1 MASYGAERTARRAR
15 TVCRH
20 RRRFYKRLIYT
31 EFRPGYRAFTYT
43 FCVTAQKKGAYHGS
57 LATYSSLRGYRGRTH
72 PNRIGSRS
80 TAQGACLHATAAS
93 TAVQLDRLLCRR
105 ICRRRVAR
113 QQWRRIH
120 RSWQHHTQLFF
131 GRCFCVNIVP
141 SHSWSDNLGS
151 SFIGGGTLGCNWQP
165 VGSSF
170 VLGLE
175 GEFGYLK
182 LSGEAFD
189 PNTLAG
195 TQTNLDVLGSAKVG
209 NWYGMFTGR
218 LGYAFD
224 RVLLY
229 VKGGAA
235 FVRTEASVLDQCVA
249 TGCGNWLI
257 STSGSETVTTWT
269 VGGGVEWAFAPNWS
283 VKGEYMFI
291 GLNNH
296 EFQTSGLATTGA
308 GAVVSGGPFVFNHS
322 FNGINTAKI
331 GLNYKFY

>member
-1 MASYGAERTARRAR
+1 MHPKSLVTMLAAAAIGLTAGVASAADLPRKAPVYAPPPPPPFSWTGCYLGGYAGGAWPTNNFA
-15 TVCRH
+15 
-20 RRRFYKRLIYT
+20 
-31 EFRPGYRAFTYT
+31 EFTDLGNTTRNSFSGG
-43 FCVTAQKKGAYHGS
+43 VS
-57 LATYSSLRGYRGRTH
+57 
-72 PNRIGSRS
+72 
-80 TAQGACLHATAAS
+80 AS
-93 TAVQLDRLLCRR
+93 
-105 ICRRRVAR
+105 
-113 QQWRRIH
+113 
-120 RSWQHHTQLFF
+120 
-131 GRCFCVNIVP
+131 NIVP
-141 SHSWSDNLGS
+141 SHSWSIDDSGA

-165 VGSSF
+165 VGSPF

-182 LSGEAFD
+182 FSGEIFD
-189 PNTLAG
+189 PNTLRG
-195 TQTNLDVLGSAKVG
+195 TQTIPDVLGSAKVG
-209 NWYGMFTGR
+209 NWYGMATGR

-235 FVRTEASVLDQCVA
+235 FVRTQASVLDQCTA

-257 STSGSETVTTWT
+257 STSGSETATTWT
-269 VGGGVEWAFAPNWS
+269 VGGGLEWAFAPNWS

-291 GLNNH
+291 GLNDH
-296 EFQTSGLATTGA
+296 DFQTSGIATTSS

>member
-1 MASYGAERTARRAR
+1 MMKKLLISGIALTALVASPAIAADMPVKYRPPPPPIFSWTGCYLGGYAGGAGQGSNGAEFTDLGN
-15 TVCRH
+15 TTRH
-20 RRRFYKRLIYT
+20 SFS
-31 EFRPGYRAFTYT
+31 GG
-43 FCVTAQKKGAYHGS
+43 VS
-57 LATYSSLRGYRGRTH
+57 
-72 PNRIGSRS
+72 
-80 TAQGACLHATAAS
+80 AS
-93 TAVQLDRLLCRR
+93 
-105 ICRRRVAR
+105 
-113 QQWRRIH
+113 
-120 RSWQHHTQLFF
+120 
-131 GRCFCVNIVP
+131 NIVP
-141 SHSWSDNLGS
+141 SHSWSDDLGS

-165 VGSSF
+165 VGSPF

-189 PNTLAG
+189 PNTLVG
-195 TQTNLDVLGSAKVG
+195 SQTTLDVLGSAKVG
-209 NWYGMFTGR
+209 NWYGMVTGR

-235 FVRTEASVLDQCVA
+235 FVRTQASVLDQCTA

-257 STSGSETVTTWT
+257 STSGSETATTWT
-269 VGGGVEWAFAPNWS
+269 IGGGLEWAFAQNWS

-296 EFQTSGLATTGA
+296 DFQTSGIATTGT

-322 FNGINTAKI
+322 FDGIHTAKI
-331 GLNYKFY
+331 GLNYRFGYGPVGPY

>member
-1 MASYGAERTARRAR
+1 MGRSLLILVSAATAVALTQIASAADLPRKAPAYTPPPPPPLFSWTGCYLGGYAGGAWQGSNGAEFTDLGN
-15 TVCRH
+15 TTRH
-20 RRRFYKRLIYT
+20 SFS
-31 EFRPGYRAFTYT
+31 GG
-43 FCVTAQKKGAYHGS
+43 VS
-57 LATYSSLRGYRGRTH
+57 
-72 PNRIGSRS
+72 
-80 TAQGACLHATAAS
+80 AS
-93 TAVQLDRLLCRR
+93 
-105 ICRRRVAR
+105 
-113 QQWRRIH
+113 
-120 RSWQHHTQLFF
+120 
-131 GRCFCVNIVP
+131 NIVP
-141 SHSWSDNLGS
+141 SHSWSDDLGS

-189 PNTLAG
+189 PNTLVG
-195 TQTNLDVLGSAKVG
+195 SQTTLDALGSAKVG
-209 NWYGMFTGR
+209 NWYGMVTGR

-257 STSGSETVTTWT
+257 STSHSETVTTWT

-296 EFQTSGLATTGA
+296 EFQTSGLATTGT

>member
-1 MASYGAERTARRAR
+1 MFA
-15 TVCRH
+15 
-20 RRRFYKRLIYT
+20 KL
-31 EFRPGYRAFTYT
+31 
-43 FCVTAQKKGAYHGS
+43 
-57 LATYSSLRGYRGRTH
+57 
-72 PNRIGSRS
+72 SR
-80 TAQGACLHATAAS
+80 
-93 TAVQLDRLLCRR
+93 D
-105 ICRRRVAR
+105 
-113 QQWRRIH
+113 
-120 RSWQHHTQLFF
+120 RSW
-131 GRCFCVNIVP
+131 N
-141 SHSWSDNLGS
+141 DDLGS
-151 SFIGGGTLGCNWQP
+151 SFIGGGTLGSNWQP
-165 VGSSF
+165 VGSPF

-182 LSGEAFD
+182 LTGEAFD
-189 PNTLAG
+189 PNTLVG
-195 TQTNLDVLGSAKVG
+195 TQTISDVLGSAKVG
-209 NWYGMFTGR
+209 NWYGMVTGR

-235 FVRTEASVLDQCVA
+235 FVRTQASVLDQCTA

-257 STSGSETVTTWT
+257 STSGSETATTWT

-296 EFQTSGLATTGA
+296 DFQTSGFATTSS

>member
-1 MASYGAERTARRAR
+1 MKKLLISGIALTALVASPAIAADMPVKYRPPPPPIFSWTGCYLGGYAGGAGQGSNVAEFTDLGN
-15 TVCRH
+15 TTRH
-20 RRRFYKRLIYT
+20 SFS
-31 EFRPGYRAFTYT
+31 GG
-43 FCVTAQKKGAYHGS
+43 VS
-57 LATYSSLRGYRGRTH
+57 
-72 PNRIGSRS
+72 
-80 TAQGACLHATAAS
+80 AS
-93 TAVQLDRLLCRR
+93 
-105 ICRRRVAR
+105 
-113 QQWRRIH
+113 
-120 RSWQHHTQLFF
+120 
-131 GRCFCVNIVP
+131 NIVP
-141 SHSWSDNLGS
+141 SHSWSDDLGS

-165 VGSSF
+165 VGSPF

-182 LSGEAFD
+182 LSDETFD

-195 TQTNLDVLGSAKVG
+195 TQTTPDVLGSAKVG
-209 NWYGMFTGR
+209 NWYGMVTGR

-224 RVLLY
+224 RILLY

-235 FVRTEASVLDQCVA
+235 FVRTQASVLDQCTA

-291 GLNNH
+291 GLDNH
-296 EFQTSGLATTGA
+296 EFQTSGFATTA
-308 GAVVSGGPFVFNHS
+308 TGAVVSGGPFVFNHS

-331 GLNYKFY
+331 GLNFRFY